1 MDRNKMTIDEF
12 QELRSREKKL
22 VEEMQD
28 LMKRDDFDLN
38 FDRNTFINSYL
49 TRFFNIQKE
58 LEQFDLSDIPFDAW
72 YGMTILGDKDHIA
85 DFSKT
90 YANLDFSQIEVWPLS
105 DEKDFEGRFQGCN
118 IRNLK
123 DFGIHTFPTFFDQ
136 KLVDENPDIFLSDQF
151 SDAWKE
157 KYYSGTLTFD
167 DLIELPESALQ
178 ELEKKT
184 LWSRV
189 DINFN
194 YDLYQ
199 KLGIEMIRLYQYSKE
214 DYEAVVESLDNSDSG
229 FSISPNVFINRIDLE
244 QWIKTSPVEQMKEKC
259 DDYFN
264 KKMFSLDGSA
274 DPRYYPA
281 YYVKSHPNL
290 FLQNV
295 MLSGDIK
302 NMYYQKKLT
311 MDDIIENVDYFQ
323 DIPIVYFMQNK
334 EDWIP
339 FVYRFGIKEF
349 IKLIKEHPDVMR
361 YLDEYDTTNHKRNIN
376 KLLDFISESNSLKE
390 NINFS
395 TELQLFI
402 INQYS
407 QTAEIPEWA
416 RSMNFN
422 GILNLTSFEE
432 LYLIDENTIL
442 WNSDL
447 RTLIKN
453 LGLEN
458 IKKFDKETQL
468 FSHVFPNGLSNIQF
482 LSLLASFGKQHPNF
496 LSRFRKGMLP
506 YSEFRSLMAECLNSM
521 RTNQMLKNNESYDF
535 ITGKFRYDYPSIF
548 APNNWIEGLKRAFY
562 ENVITLKCL
571 IVHPEYTP
579 YLINVDLNSI
589 MKYFFDSNNIR
600 DIQIIRKLLKDENG
614 NTLPSNERLIPIYT
628 KKFGNQKIF
637 DLFAKYG
644 ELLIGLTIDGTIKT
658 LETEEDYEK
667 AIRDAIYKKVT
678 DSNNKI
684 SWRELLQTS
693 PEFVSEHPD
702 LFLDLSTCK
711 TIPEPEKA
719 RLTEAFYNQSLQYA
733 DIRIHPELIQLL
745 KDKNIKVIMA
755 KQFEQTISRETGNQQ
770 STSFKYSDALINA
783 IGNEKYLKLCATYG
797 KYLMGASEYLWNTHL
812 ISEDKKITTEEEF
825 SKIEEAI
832 QENLVRECFLGK
844 YPYDV
849 DAPQFLREQYPQL
862 FLPADAPQ
870 TLQNKFYNRV
880 KTPSLLFSDFQDHQE
895 WIPYLKNVYLPACL
909 YRNQSLQKQYVD
921 YFETFGDEKG
931 VSLGV
936 SRGET
941 VTQMIKANQVP
952 LMKYWY
958 DKTGQKFIPD
968 FVVMQT
974 FPKEE
979 ADKFLSSGK
988 NWSRLMRIKEFS
1000 NHQEGR
1006 DAMLKLA
1013 YAFGVFDNDQRG
1025 LKKLESLLTE
1035 IPTHLKSDLGHII
1048 QSLDSEEIEDE
1059 EYYNLK
1065 LIIKQEN
1072 VPVTLEHPLFEQ
1084 IYRKN
1089 EDGSY
1094 SLTINPQSYPKF
1106 TEYVRSKLSKF
1117 NDAPIVTA
1125 EKAHKL
1131 FGGFKFQYDVKFRE
1145 FLLKNLEEIL
1155 ENPEYSSYI
1164 SGIQKAFSEMYI
1176 VNSNRVL
1183 TLPLAVSY
1191 IKQNKY
1197 MNIEAGN
1204 EKVAAISAIAGYS
1217 QEDFDTLQE
1226 IYQYGRQR
1234 VVSSIP
1240 KIAGK
1245 KGKYFYEMLRLD
1257 DPLAMAIGTLTDCCQ
1272 ALNEPAEVCMEHS
1285 MTDPNGR
1292 IFLIRDKEGNI
1303 VSQSWCWR
1311 NQTVLCFDNIE
1322 IPDKAFMRATKLKD
1336 QTREKFSDEVYDV
1349 YKQAAGELLDIDDRE
1364 YAKLLEEGKI
1374 TQNQYENSKLRKI
1387 TVGLGYNDIASSI
1400 KMNAKLEK
1408 DTPASPL
1415 SYQPPVPLQR
1425 NLYISDSRT
1434 QYVIEGENYNADV
1447 GLTLPIYT
1455 DSYIEYTD
1463 ESFDITDLLT
1473 LEKLETITKP
1483 NLRYYKTGQ
1492 IESQDSTQL
1501 VSEIANEYGLDP
1513 ATTRIILNPNFAL
1526 IYDTEEETVNIADI
1540 LFATKVTHSGAEE
1553 NISDVV
1559 AMQINLALNQIGKEK
1574 TIKLQDMQPN
1584 QIQMIEKAMAIESK
1598 LDEKRGVSHAR

>member
-1 MDRNKMTIDEF
+1 MTLEEF
-12 QELRSREKKL
+12 QELRARQQELLDEMQKL
-22 VEEMQD
+22 VS
-28 LMKRDDFDLN
+28 RDDFDLN
-38 FDRNTFINSYL
+38 FDRDTVTNTFVNRY
-49 TRFFNIQKE
+49 FNIQKE
-58 LEQFDLSDIPFDAW
+58 LEEYDLSDIPFDAW
-72 YGMTILGDKDHIA
+72 HGMTILGDKNHIV

-90 YANLDFSQIEVWPLS
+90 HANLDFSQIEISPLS
-105 DEKDFEGRFQGCN
+105 NEDDFEGRFQGCT

-123 DFGIHTFPTFFDQ
+123 EFRYNTLPDFFDQ
-136 KLVDENPDIFLSDQF
+136 KQIDENPDIFLSDQF
-151 SDAWKE
+151 SEKWKE
-157 KYYSGTLTFD
+157 KYYQSKLDFE
-167 DLIELPESALQ
+167 DLITLPESALQ
-178 ELEKKT
+178 ELEKKS
-184 LWSRV
+184 LWGRMNE
-189 DINFN
+189 NFN
-194 YDLYQ
+194 YELYG
-199 KLGIEMIRLYQYSKE
+199 KIGIDSVRLYRYSKE
-214 DYEAVVESLDNSDSG
+214 DYEAVLESLHDYDSG
-229 FSISPNVFINRIDLE
+229 FLIAPGTLINKTDLE
-244 QWIKTSPVEQMKEKC
+244 QWIKASPIEKMKEKC

-264 KKMFSLDGSA
+264 KKLFAVDTNA
-274 DPRYYPA
+274 NPRYYPE
-281 YYVKSHPNL
+281 YYVKAHPNI

-295 MLSGDIK
+295 TLPPGIQ
-302 NMYYQKKLT
+302 NQYYKKELT
-311 MDDIIENVDYFQ
+311 LDDVLANIDCFQNVPIE
-323 DIPIVYFMQNK
+323 YFMENK
-334 EDWIP
+334 SDWIP
-339 FVYRFGIKEF
+339 FVKKFGREQF
-349 IKLIKEHPDVMR
+349 VELLKEHPDVMHH
-361 YLDEYDTTNHKRNIN
+361 LDEYDMQRHKRNVSE
-376 KLLDFISESNSLKE
+376 LLKDSSQNAYDALKKYIIRTNSDTKTIPDWAQSLNYK
-390 NINFS
+390 NIANV
-395 TELQLFI
+395 
-402 INQYS
+402 
-407 QTAEIPEWA
+407 
-416 RSMNFN
+416 
-422 GILNLTSFEE
+422 TSFEE
-432 LYLIDENTIL
+432 ILQIDNKTIL

-447 RTLIKN
+447 RMLIEN

-468 FSHVFPNGLSNIQF
+468 FSHVFPNGSSNIQF

-496 LSRFRKGMLP
+496 MSRFRKGLLS

-521 RTNQMLKNNESYDF
+521 RTNEMLKNNQSYDF

-579 YLINVDLNSI
+579 YLKNVDLNSV
-589 MKYFFDSNNIR
+589 MKYFFDLNNIR

-644 ELLIGLTIDGTIKT
+644 ELLIGLTIDGTMTT

-702 LFLDLSTCK
+702 LFFDLSTCK
-711 TIPEPEKA
+711 TISKPEKA

-733 DIRIHPELIQLL
+733 DIRIHPELIPLL

-770 STSFKYSDALINA
+770 STSFKFSDALINA

-797 KYLMGASEYLWNTHL
+797 KYLMGASEYLWNAHL
-812 ISEDKKITTEEEF
+812 ISEDKKITTEKEF
-825 SKIEEAI
+825 SKIEKAI

-862 FLPADAPQ
+862 FLPVDAPQ
-870 TLQNKFYNRV
+870 ILRNKFYNRV

-895 WIPYLKNVYLPACL
+895 WLPYLKNVYLPACL
-909 YRNQSLQKQYVD
+909 YRNHSLQKQYVD

-931 VSLGV
+931 TSLGF

-941 VTQMIKANQVP
+941 VTQMIRSNQVA
-952 LMKYWY
+952 LMKFWY

-1025 LKKLESLLTE
+1025 LKKLESLLKE
-1035 IPTHLKSDLGHII
+1035 IPTHLKRDLGHII
-1048 QSLDSEEIEDE
+1048 QSLDSEEMEDE

-1072 VPVTLEHPLFEQ
+1072 VPVILEHPLFEQ

-1089 EDGSY
+1089 ADGSY

-1164 SGIQKAFSEMYI
+1164 SGIQKAFPEMYI

-1197 MNIEAGN
+1197 MNIEVGN

-1245 KGKYFYEMLRLD
+1245 KENYFYEMLRLD

-1272 ALNEPAEVCMEHS
+1272 ALNEPAEICMEHS

-1292 IFLIRDKEGNI
+1292 IFVIRDEEGNI

-1311 NQTVLCFDNIE
+1311 NQNVLCFDNIE
-1322 IPDKAFMRATKLKD
+1322 IPDKAFMRATKLKG

-1349 YKQAAGELLDIDDRE
+1349 YKQAARELLDIDDRE

-1400 KMNAKLEK
+1400 KINAKLET
-1408 DTPASPL
+1408 DIPASPL
-1415 SYQPPVPLQR
+1415 SYQPPVPLHR

-1434 QYVIEGENYNADV
+1434 QYVIEGEKDNADV

-1463 ESFDITDLLT
+1463 ENFDKTDLLT

-1483 NLRYYKTGQ
+1483 NFQHYKTGQ

-1513 ATTRIILNPNFAL
+1513 VTTRIILNPNFAL
-1526 IYDTEEETVNIADI
+1526 IYDTEGETVNIADI
-1540 LFATKVTHSGAEE
+1540 LFITKVTHSGVEE

-1584 QIQMIEKAMAIESK
+1584 QIQMIEKAMAIDSK